1 MSGIISGLLITF
13 FTLAIMSFL
22 YKDNPIYKLA
32 EHIYVGV
39 AAGYLFVL
47 AVVHTIKP
55 NFWDCVVPLFT
66 SAAGGQWVRLGAGI
80 FGIMFLLRLYKKTS
94 WASAY
99 PLAVMVGTYAALRMT
114 GLANSDLVGQLHG
127 TINCLNLKGIPFFAW
142 DKPAM
147 INNILIVVGVVCVL
161 SYFFFSLEHK
171 GVLKI
176 SGKTGIYFLMITFGS
191 SYGYTVMAR
200 ISVLIG
206 RVADL
211 NTYSTSDYGYATF
224 VSAIIIIAFLIISD
238 VIQKRD
244 QKNIS
249 EMKM

>member
-1 MSGIISGLLITF
+1 MSGIISGFLIAF

-55 NFWDCVVPLFT
+55 NFWDCVAPLFT
-66 SAAGGQWVRLGAGI
+66 GASGGKWVRLGAGI
-80 FGIMFLLRLYKKTS
+80 FGIMFLLRLHKKTS
-94 WASAY
+94 WLSNF

-127 TINCLNLKGIPFFAW
+127 TINCLNFKDISLFAW
-142 DKPAM
+142 DKPAL
-147 INNILIVVGVVCVL
+147 INNLLIVVGVICVL
-161 SYFFFSLEHK
+161 SYFFFSLEHR
-171 GVLKI
+171 GMLKI

-200 ISVLIG
+200 VSVLVG
-206 RVADL
+206 RVTDL
-211 NTYSTSDYGYATF
+211 YTYSTFQYAYATIIC
-224 VSAIIIIAFLIISD
+224 AIFIVTFLLISNL
-238 VIQKRD
+238 IQKKVKKD
-244 QKNIS
+244 IS
-249 EMKM
+249 IK

>member
-1 MSGIISGLLITF
+1 MAQIIGGWLIAF

-55 NFWDCVVPLFT
+55 NFWDCVAPLFT
-66 SAAGGQWVRLGAGI
+66 ASPGGQWVRLGAGI
-80 FGIMFLLRLYKKTS
+80 FGIMMLLRLHKKTS
-94 WASAY
+94 WVSAF

-127 TINCLNLKGIPFFAW
+127 TISCLDCRGLSFFEW

-147 INNILIVVGVVCVL
+147 MNNLLIFGGVIAVL
-161 SYFFFSLEHK
+161 SYFFFSLEHR
-171 GVLKI
+171 GALKM

-200 ISVLIG
+200 VSVFVG
-206 RVADL
+206 RVTDL
-211 NTYSTSDYGYATF
+211 YIYNTAHYAYAT
-224 VSAIIIIAFLIISD
+224 VVCAIFIIAFLGISQ
-238 VIQKRD
+238 VIQKR
-244 QKNIS
+244 K
-249 EMKM
+249 